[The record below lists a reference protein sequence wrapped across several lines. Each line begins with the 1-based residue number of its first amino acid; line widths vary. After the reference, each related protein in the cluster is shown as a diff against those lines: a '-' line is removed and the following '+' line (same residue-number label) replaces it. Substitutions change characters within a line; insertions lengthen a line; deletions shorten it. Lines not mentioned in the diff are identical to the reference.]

1 MRSTRLFIA
10 SHRRFPGQTL
20 VGLWRPQASQSGR
33 QLLFG
38 TGRLP
43 GPLAAGSWLWA
54 VLAGLWVWGA
64 ACSPHRV
71 SAGELRAGELRAGEL
86 RAGAATSNIT
96 PPLGADII
104 GGFTPYP
111 ATHVH
116 DELHARCLVL
126 DNGTHRLAI
135 VVCDLLGL
143 HYAVSREARRLI
155 AQHTGLPPGQV
166 LICATHTHSAASAL
180 GPPGYL
186 VEIELDE
193 YQRFVAGRIADG
205 VRRAVQLLRP
215 AELAWGRVSIPEH
228 VFNRRWHLRAGAMT
242 PNPFGEL
249 DLVRMNPPAG
259 SEALLEP
266 AGPVDPELSF
276 LAVREAGGP

>member
-1 MRSTRLFIA
+1 VAGPHAVGHWLGA
-10 SHRRFPGQTL
+10 AL
-20 VGLWRPQASQSGR
+20 VGLVVLG
-33 QLLFG
+33 
-38 TGRLP
+38 
-43 GPLAAGSWLWA
+43 LAFVPSS
-54 VLAGLWVWGA
+54 VW
-64 ACSPHRV
+64 
-71 SAGELRAGELRAGEL
+71 AGELQ
-86 RAGAATSNIT
+86 AGAATSNIT

-155 AQHTGLPPGQV
+155 TQHTGLPPGQV
-166 LICATHTHSAASAL
+166 LICATHTHTAASAL

-193 YQRFVAGRIADG
+193 
-205 VRRAVQLLRP
+205 
-215 AELAWGRVSIPEH
+215 
-228 VFNRRWHLRAGAMT
+228 
-242 PNPFGEL
+242 
-249 DLVRMNPPAG
+249 
-259 SEALLEP
+259 
-266 AGPVDPELSF
+266 
-276 LAVREAGGP
+276 